1 MEYVLNFIYFYPIT
15 MAFVWMVGTL
25 LFQLYRDKAPASPPE
40 PGPDAP
46 MVSVLIPCHNEED
59 CIEETIRYLSLQTY
73 SSFEI
78 IAIDDASSDRTC
90 EILRRLQ
97 GEIPNL
103 RVIKLKSNQGKGTGL
118 NMAALHSRGE
128 YLVCIDADALLDKDA
143 IRWFMWHFKSSPRV
157 GAVTGNP
164 KVRNRTSILAKIQV
178 GEYSTIIGMI
188 KRAQRIIGKVY
199 TVSGVV
205 VALRKKALLSA
216 GFWSNNMVT
225 EDIDISWKLQ
235 LDHWDIRYEARALCW
250 ILVPETLSGIWKQRV
265 RWSQG
270 GSEVLL
276 KYARSMLQLK
286 NRRIWPVFLEYAMS
300 TVWCYCLAGT
310 AVVWLLGYFIE
321 LPLEWR
327 VRSLIP
333 AWTGVLLSGVCL
345 MQLCVGLAV
354 DSKYD
359 KTLLRLVPWLIWYP
373 ALYWVVNCLVTVY
386 SFPKAVFKRRSALA
400 VWESPDRGI

>member
-1 MEYVLNFIYFYPIT
+1 MDYILSFIYFYPIT

-25 LFQLYRDKAPASPPE
+25 MFQLFRDKAPAAPPE

-46 MVSVLIPCHNEED
+46 LVSVLIPCHNEED
-59 CIEETIRYLSLQTY
+59 CIEETIRYLELQTY
-73 SSFEI
+73 PNFEI
-78 IAIDDASSDRTC
+78 IAVDDASTDRTG
-90 EILRRLQ
+90 EILTRLQ
-97 GEIPNL
+97 GEIPKL
-103 RVIKLKSNQGKGTGL
+103 RVVKLMSNQGKGSGL
-118 NMAALHSRGE
+118 NMAALLSRGE

-143 IRWFMWHFKSSPRV
+143 IRWFMWHFNSSPRV

-205 VALRKKALLSA
+205 VAFRKKALLSA

-225 EDIDISWKLQ
+225 EDIDVSWKLQ

-250 ILVPETLSGIWKQRV
+250 ILVPETLEGIWRQRV

-270 GSEVLL
+270 GSEVLM
-276 KYARSMLQLK
+276 KYAKSMFQWK
-286 NRRIWPVFLEYAMS
+286 NRRIWPIFMEYALS

-310 AVVWLLGYFIE
+310 ALIWLLGYFVE
-321 LPLEWR
+321 LPYELR
-327 VRSLIP
+327 VRSMVP
-333 AWTGVLLSGVCL
+333 EWTGVLLSTVCL
-345 MQLCVGLAV
+345 AQLLVGLAV
-354 DSKYD
+354 DVKYD
-359 KTLLRLVPWLIWYP
+359 KTLMRLVPWLIWYP
-373 ALYWVVNCLVTVY
+373 AIYWIVNCVVTVY
-386 SFPKAVFKRRSALA
+386 AFPKAVFKKRSALA